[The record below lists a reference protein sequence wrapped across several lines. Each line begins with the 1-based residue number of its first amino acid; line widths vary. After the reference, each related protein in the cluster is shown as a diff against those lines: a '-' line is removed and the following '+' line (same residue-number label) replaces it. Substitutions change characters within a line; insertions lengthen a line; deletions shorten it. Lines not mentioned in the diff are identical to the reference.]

1 VIESR
6 KIDLDFLKQD
16 NWPKLG
22 SGAHSQTTKDIH
34 NWCGQLSSAF
44 LELYERVKKFETE
57 KETNDATIQNLK
69 TEINNAANSSKSIC
83 EWTQIVKQGR
93 QNKKPTEQLVAT
105 NVAINELDERK
116 RRAKN
121 IIIYGISEST
131 NENIETKLKD
141 DEIKVNEIFKLI
153 NQENIKP
160 KYVRRLRSK
169 TNSKPGPILIEL
181 EEDSLRN
188 KILASAKI
196 LRNNEQHKNIYVSPD
211 LTEAQRLQDFNLR
224 TERNKMNAQRK
235 QDDPFWYG
243 IRGNQIVK
251 FKKKSDQ

>member
-1 VIESR
+1 MN
-6 KIDLDFLKQD
+6 LDFLKQE

-22 SGAHSQTTKDIH
+22 SGSHSQTTKDIH
-34 NWCGQLSSAF
+34 NWCSQLSSVF
-44 LELYERVKKFETE
+44 LELYERVRNLETE
-57 KETNDATIQNLK
+57 KASNDSIIQNLK

-121 IIIYGISEST
+121 VIIYGVTEST
-131 NENIETKLKD
+131 NETIEMKQKD
-141 DEIKVNEIFKLI
+141 DESKINEIFI
-153 NQENIKP
+153 SIDQENVKP
-160 KYVRRLRSK
+160 KFFRRLRSK
-169 TNSKPGPILIEL
+169 TSGKPGPILVEL
-181 EEDSLRN
+181 AEDNLRN
-188 KILASAKI
+188 KILASAKK
-196 LRNNEQHKNIYVSPD
+196 LRSNEEQKSIYISPD

-224 TERNKMNAQRK
+224 AERNKMNAQRK
-235 QDDPFWYG
+235 PDDPFWFG

-251 FKKKSDQ
+251 FKKKSV